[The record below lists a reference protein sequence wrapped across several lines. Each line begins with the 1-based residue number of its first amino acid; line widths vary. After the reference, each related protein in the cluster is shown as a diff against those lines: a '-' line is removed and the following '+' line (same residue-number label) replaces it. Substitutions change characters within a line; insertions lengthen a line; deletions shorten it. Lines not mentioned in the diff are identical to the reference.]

1 MITALVLPTKTHDL
15 LTILG
20 EGTLLFLVLLIE
32 AGPCLSAGTWKG
44 RRISA
49 KRYIAFCGLCTAIL
63 VLVAA
68 AVVIKG

>member
-1 MITALVLPTKTHDL
+1 MIAAPALATQVHAL

-20 EGTLLFLVLLIE
+20 VGALEFLGLLLG

-44 RRISA
+44 KRISA
-49 KRYIAFCGLCTAIL
+49 KLYIAFCGLCTAVV

-68 AVVIKG
+68 AIVIRG

>member
-1 MITALVLPTKTHDL
+1 MVAALALPTTAHAL

-20 EGTLLFLVLLIE
+20 EGTLCFLLLLLG
-32 AGPCLSAGTWKG
+32 AGKASRGAWGG
-44 RRISA
+44 RRVST
-49 KRYIAFCGLCTAIL
+49 KNYIVVGGLCTAIL